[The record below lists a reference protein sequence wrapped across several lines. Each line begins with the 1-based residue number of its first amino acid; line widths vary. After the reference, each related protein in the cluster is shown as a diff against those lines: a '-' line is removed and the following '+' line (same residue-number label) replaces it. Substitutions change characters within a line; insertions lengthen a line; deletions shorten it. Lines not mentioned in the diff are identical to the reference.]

1 MGVVFLLV
9 LLMITNVIVLVR
21 NYKDGDYQ
29 LAYINIFAICV
40 CIIKLLSLF
49 L

>member
-1 MGVVFLLV
+1 MNVVFWLV
-9 LLMITNVIVLVR
+9 LLIVNAIVLVK

-29 LAYINIFAICV
+29 LVYINIFAICV

>member
-1 MGVVFLLV
+1 MIVVFLLI
-9 LLMITNVIVLVR
+9 LLIVNAIVLVR

-29 LAYINIFAICV
+29 LVYINIFAICV